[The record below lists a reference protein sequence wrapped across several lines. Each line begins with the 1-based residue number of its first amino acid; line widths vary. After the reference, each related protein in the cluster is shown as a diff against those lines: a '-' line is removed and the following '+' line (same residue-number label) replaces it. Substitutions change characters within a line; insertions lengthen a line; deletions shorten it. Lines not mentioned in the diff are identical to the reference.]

1 MGSSDTT
8 SSQTSG
14 CTEQLAEMLVHI
26 GRTARG
32 EETGAGLTAA
42 QWTGLRFFARANRA
56 SRTPSAFCQFSGHDT
71 GHGLA
76 DDQGA

>member
-1 MGSSDTT
+1 
-8 SSQTSG
+8 
-14 CTEQLAEMLVHI
+14 MLVHI
-26 GRTARG
+26 GRTARS

-42 QWTGLRFFARANRA
+42 QWTGLRFFRAGQ
-56 SRTPSAFCQFSGHDT
+56 SRLAHAVGLCQFSGHDT